1 MEKQDRFKELIKQ
14 QKSTGLTVKEFCANE
29 GIAPS
34 TFYYWQKKLKGSPK
48 EKGFIPLVVKPS
60 TNAVSRRYAKHLEA
74 PTGTNVPDNEF
85 LLELVYPNG
94 TRLRIKQDLDLD
106 HLRSLVHLF
115 D

>member
-1 MEKQDRFKELIKQ
+1 MEKETRFEKLIQ
-14 QKSTGLTVKEFCANE
+14 QQQESGLTIKDFCFNQ

-34 TFYYWQKKLKGSPK
+34 TFHYWRKKIGNSKQ

-60 TNAVSRRYAKHLEA
+60 NSTMPCRSNHSSR
-74 PTGTNVPDNEF
+74 PGTNENDA

-94 TRLRIKQDLDLD
+94 TCLRIKQDLDLD
-106 HLRSLVHLF
+106 HLRSLIRLF

>member
-1 MEKQDRFKELIKQ
+1 MEKQAIFKELIKQ

-48 EKGFIPLVVKPS
+48 EKDFIPLVVKPS
-60 TNAVSRRYAKHLEA
+60 TPSVSRRYPKHFEA
-74 PTGTNVPDNEF
+74 QKGTNEQDDEF
-85 LLELVYPNG
+85 MLELVYPNG

-106 HLRSLVHLF
+106 HIRSLVHLF

>member
-1 MEKQDRFKELIKQ
+1 MEKQAKFKELIKQ

-29 GIAPS
+29 GIVPS
-34 TFYYWQKKLKGSPK
+34 TFYYWQKKLKESPK
-48 EKGFIPLVVKPS
+48 GKDFIPLVVKPS
-60 TNAVSRRYAKHLEA
+60 TPSVSRRYPKRFEA
-74 PTGTNVPDNEF
+74 QTGTNEQDDF

-106 HLRSLVHLF
+106 HLRSLIHLF